1 VADGSGGTHQ
11 ELEESPSVQRW
22 LQSPGL
28 SSAPEAEHAALV
40 DLLGGL
46 CEFAGKGPDALVTE
60 CLRTTKSGD
69 RAISAK
75 GRRWAEDTIE
85 AFVATKGFTGHQAVV
100 TANALR
106 GFLIHNGIFM
116 QGPASIG

>member
-1 VADGSGGTHQ
+1 M
-11 ELEESPSVQRW
+11 R
-22 LQSPGL
+22 PGPGRPACAGATTAPPRL
-28 SSAPEAEHAALV
+28 RPDRSTEPEAEHAALV